1 MALAYGSHRYSGGTT
16 DSPIRN
22 GFQISTFVP
31 DEFGVGCLHY
41 VIAIFT
47 MSRQQWPRYGGHS
60 PPSPTSFGEFA
71 IFARSQ
77 RGCGPLSVLD
87 VSTPFDAR
95 QPTIGSQK
103 GLSFFPATFPKH
115 HPTPKLASHTQS
127 QTVNISSLDL
137 SFDKG
142 IRLHPKYFPQY
153 LSQRWIATQPTSSG
167 D

>member
-22 GFQISTFVP
+22 CFQISTFVP
-31 DEFGVGCLHY
+31 DEFGVGCLHH

-47 MSRQQWPRYGGHS
+47 MSRQPWPRYGGHS
-60 PPSPTSFGEFA
+60 PPSPPSFGEFA

-95 QPTIGSQK
+95 QPTIGLKK
-103 GLSFFPATFPKH
+103 GCPSSLQPSPNTIRHQRWPFIHRA
-115 HPTPKLASHTQS
+115 TQS
-127 QTVNISSLDL
+127 IFLPLTCPLIKAFVYTPSLFHSIFL
-137 SFDKG
+137 NVG
-142 IRLHPKYFPQY
+142 
-153 LSQRWIATQPTSSG
+153 
-167 D
+167 

>member
-60 PPSPTSFGEFA
+60 PPSRRVRRLLVNSPYLLGPKEDVVHCQFWTCQR
-71 IFARSQ
+71 RST
-77 RGCGPLSVLD
+77 L
-87 VSTPFDAR
+87 
-95 QPTIGSQK
+95 GSQPLDYKK
-103 GLSFFPATFPKH
+103 GCPSSLQPSPNTIRHQSWPLIHRA
-115 HPTPKLASHTQS
+115 TQS
-127 QTVNISSLDL
+127 IFLPLTCPLIKAFVYTPSLFHSIFL
-137 SFDKG
+137 NVG
-142 IRLHPKYFPQY
+142 
-153 LSQRWIATQPTSSG
+153 
-167 D
+167 